1 MSKVTNVIPLAAF
14 KTANNVETINIIKT
28 SKGNLLAKDTAGN
41 VLASVSPDITTNA
54 SIVVMTM
61 VNELTAETW
70 NFMVN
75 GESEEPMMVL

>member
-70 NFMVN
+70 NFIVN
-75 GESEEPMMVL
+75 GKPEEPTMVL